1 MAGHNKWSKVK
12 HIKAKE
18 DAKKGK
24 IFAKCVREI
33 ALAVKA
39 GGADPDSNARLRSCI
54 DNARAVS
61 MPKENIERAIK
72 KGSGEGGGGQIQ
84 EVCYEGYGPQAS
96 AFMVEIA
103 TDNINRSA
111 AEIRT
116 LFAKNNGQIAT
127 PGSVAYQFTR
137 KGVISFKSELE
148 EERLFE
154 IVLEAGA
161 EELQQEDGAWLVHT
175 AASDL
180 AAVSLALQAADISV
194 EESSLQLIANT
205 PMLVDDMQLAGE
217 LVKLYEAL
225 DDYDDTM
232 NVYTN
237 FDFSAELIAAL
248 DA

>member
-39 GGADPDSNARLRSCI
+39 GGADADSNARLRSCI
-54 DNARAVS
+54 ENARAVS

-72 KGSGEGGGGQIQ
+72 KGSGESGSGQIQ
-84 EVCYEGYGPQAS
+84 EVTYEGYGPQAS
-96 AFMVEIA
+96 AFIVEIA

-116 LFAKNNGQIAT
+116 LFSKNNGQIAT
-127 PGSVAYQFTR
+127 PGAVAYQFTR
-137 KGVISFKSELE
+137 KGVITFSSPLDE
-148 EERLFE
+148 ESLLE
-154 IVLEAGA
+154 IVLEAGGD
-161 EELQQEDGAWLVHT
+161 ELLQDNEQWQVYTQATEL
-175 AASDL
+175 AS
-180 AAVSLALQAADISV
+180 VTQALQAAGISI
-194 EESSLQLIANT
+194 EDSALQLIANN
-205 PMLVDDMQLAGE
+205 PMQVDDLQLAGE
-217 LVKLYEAL
+217 LVKLYEVL

-237 FDFSAELIAAL
+237 FDFSAEVIAAL
-248 DA
+248 NA